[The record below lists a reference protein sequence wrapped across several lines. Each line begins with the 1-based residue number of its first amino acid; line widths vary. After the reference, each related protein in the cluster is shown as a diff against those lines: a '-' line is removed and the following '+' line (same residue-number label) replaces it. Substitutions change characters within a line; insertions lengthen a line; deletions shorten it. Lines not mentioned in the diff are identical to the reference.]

1 MRNFKQY
8 EIWQRARIIVKEVY
22 LLSSALPD
30 TEKFGLKS
38 QLQRAAVSILANISE
53 GAGRRTEHDFR
64 HFLYI
69 SIASSYEVETLLLLC
84 EDLGY
89 MTNEKILPILNS
101 LEILQKQINLFIQKL
116 SQPPKA
122 KSQQPTTNRQQ
133 PKANRQQP
141 TANSQQPTTKSQSPT
156 AKSQKPKANR

>member
-8 EIWQRARIIVKEVY
+8 EIWQRARIIVKDIY
-22 LLSSALPD
+22 LLSSELPD

-53 GAGRRTEHDFR
+53 GAGRRTENDFR

-89 MTNEKILPILNS
+89 ITNDKLTSILGN

-116 SQPPKA
+116 
-122 KSQQPTTNRQQ
+122 
-133 PKANRQQP
+133 
-141 TANSQQPTTKSQSPT
+141 TTK
-156 AKSQKPKANR
+156 N